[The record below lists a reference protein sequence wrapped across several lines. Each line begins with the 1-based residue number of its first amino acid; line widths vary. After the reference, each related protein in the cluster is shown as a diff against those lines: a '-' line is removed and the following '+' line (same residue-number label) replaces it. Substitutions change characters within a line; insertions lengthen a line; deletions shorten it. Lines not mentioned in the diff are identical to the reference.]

1 MKTNK
6 YQLISINVPENSTGT
21 RYNFPDQ
28 PNLRNAGL
36 VSVATYSNKAISVGP
51 NGETISPID
60 DFKKAYLVLV
70 NGNQEDIFRIPLVE
84 LNRIVP
90 NNFDAA
96 EYVPAITHLIEFMG
110 QQIDWSKSY
119 IQLGSAP
126 SVSTAFSF
134 FFGIYYN

>member
-6 YQLISINVPENSTGT
+6 YQLISINVPANSTGT

-28 PNLRNAGL
+28 PNLRTAGL
-36 VSVATYSNKAISVGP
+36 TSVATYSDKAISIGP
-51 NGETISPID
+51 NGEAVSPIE

-84 LNRIVP
+84 LNRVVP
-90 NNFDAA
+90 NNFDAT